1 MMFFVHL
8 QRIFPLLPT
17 AEEKTRIEE
26 ERLAYPDI
34 PLASAEQFLLTIS
47 SVNELQSR
55 LKLWQ
60 FSLEYETIEKVKTQK
75 RWLHIYSTITT
86 QIVNFFVSGCRRTVD
101 GFETSNR

>member
-1 MMFFVHL
+1 MMFYL
-8 QRIFPLLPT
+8 PQRLFPLLPT

-47 SVNELQSR
+47 SVNELYSR

-60 FSLEYETIEKVKTQK
+60 FSLEYETIEKVKM
-75 RWLHIYSTITT
+75 
-86 QIVNFFVSGCRRTVD
+86 V
-101 GFETSNR
+101 

>member
-1 MMFFVHL
+1 MDPAVTGCIQTMIFYL
-8 QRIFPLLPT
+8 PQRLFPLLPT

-47 SVNELQSR
+47 SVNELYSR

-60 FSLEYETIEKVKTQK
+60 FSLEYETIEKVKM
-75 RWLHIYSTITT
+75 I
-86 QIVNFFVSGCRRTVD
+86 
-101 GFETSNR
+101 